1 MISMRQNETMRARS
15 LGVLAMIALLVL
27 PGAPARPAGGQRC
40 GGRLPT
46 IVGTVGDD
54 RIRGTKRADVIV
66 GLTGR
71 DIIKGRGGRDRICG
85 NRGRD
90 DLRGGERRDR
100 LEGNR
105 GNDTLTGGPGRNRL
119 KGGLG
124 KRDYCVVN
132 DDRHSGC
139 ELVEVPGD

>member
-1 MISMRQNETMRARS
+1 MKRRGLS
-15 LGVLAMIALLVL
+15 VLALTGLLVL
-27 PGAPARPAGGQRC
+27 SGAPARTAGGLKC
-40 GGRLPT
+40 GGKPPT

-54 RIRGTKRADVIV
+54 RIRGTNRADVIV

-71 DIIKGRGGRDRICG
+71 DIIRGRGGRDRICG

-90 DLRGGERRDR
+90 DLRGGKRRDR
-100 LEGNR
+100 LAGNR
-105 GNDTLTGGPGRNRL
+105 GSDTLAGGPGRNRL

-132 DDRHSGC
+132 DDRASGC
-139 ELVEVPGD
+139 ELVDVPGD

>member
-1 MISMRQNETMRARS
+1 MRQNETMRARS

-139 ELVEVPGD
+139 ELVEVPAD

>member
-1 MISMRQNETMRARS
+1 MRHNGRMGALR
-15 LGVLAMIALLVL
+15 GLAVVAVSALLVL
-27 PGAPARPAGGQRC
+27 PGAPAQPAGGQRC

-54 RIRGTKRADVIV
+54 RLRGTKRADVIV

-71 DIIKGRGGRDRICG
+71 DIIRGRGGRDRICG

-100 LEGNR
+100 LAGNR
-105 GNDTLTGGPGRNRL
+105 GNDTLVGGPGRNRL

-132 DDRHSGC
+132 DDRASGC
-139 ELVEVPGD
+139 ELVDVPGD